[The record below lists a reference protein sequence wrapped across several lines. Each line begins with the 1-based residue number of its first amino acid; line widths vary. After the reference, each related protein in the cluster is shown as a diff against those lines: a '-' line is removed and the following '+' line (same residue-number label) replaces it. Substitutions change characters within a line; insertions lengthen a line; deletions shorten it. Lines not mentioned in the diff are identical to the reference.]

1 MTRFFILF
9 RYCKGKFCS
18 KMSSPVSADINIY
31 KTKTSACIQNDS
43 KMLQAAVCGT
53 TYPFIERSPSGNSLT
68 QIPQNPDDYNTGL

>member
-1 MTRFFILF
+1 
-9 RYCKGKFCS
+9 
-18 KMSSPVSADINIY
+18 MSSPVSADINIY

-43 KMLQAAVCGT
+43 KMLQAAAVCGT

>member
-1 MTRFFILF
+1 MTRFFILY
-9 RYCKGKFCS
+9 RCCKGKFCS

-31 KTKTSACIQNDS
+31 IKTSACIQNDS
-43 KMLQAAVCGT
+43 KMLQAAAVCGT

>member
-1 MTRFFILF
+1 
-9 RYCKGKFCS
+9 
-18 KMSSPVSADINIY
+18 MSSPVSADINIY

-43 KMLQAAVCGT
+43 KMLQAAVYGT

>member
-1 MTRFFILF
+1 MTHFFILY
-9 RYCKGKFCS
+9 RCCKGKFCS

-31 KTKTSACIQNDS
+31 IKTSACIQNDS
-43 KMLQAAVCGT
+43 KMLQAAVCGK